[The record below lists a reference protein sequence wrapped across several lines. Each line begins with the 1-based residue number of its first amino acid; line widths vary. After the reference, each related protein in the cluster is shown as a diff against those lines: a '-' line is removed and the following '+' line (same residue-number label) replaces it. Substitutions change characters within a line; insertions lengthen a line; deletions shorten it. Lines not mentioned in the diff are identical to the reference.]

1 MKFTY
6 AVINV
11 LDKNKQFKCLLLK
24 PDYMLTCSPF
34 SISIGMFYFQ
44 QRHQN
49 DSQVNH
55 RRAKTLR
62 NGKLVEEKW
71 ASVQVGD
78 VIRLENDQFVAADIL
93 LLSSSEPNGL
103 CYIETAELDGLVRYV

>member
-1 MKFTY
+1 MCVRDECVT
-6 AVINV
+6 
-11 LDKNKQFKCLLLK
+11 LLGYRSLNS
-24 PDYMLTCSPF
+24 LF
-34 SISIGMFYFQ
+34 FLQ

-103 CYIETAELDGLVRYV
+103 CYIETAELDGSVHCILSNIT

>member
-1 MKFTY
+1 MLNKLILNYYFVNSKYT
-6 AVINV
+6 AEINDRCVIFNSIKTKRN
-11 LDKNKQFKCLLLK
+11 LFK
-24 PDYMLTCSPF
+24 T
-34 SISIGMFYFQ
+34 Q

-103 CYIETAELDGLVRYV
+103 CYIETAELDG

>member
-1 MKFTY
+1 
-6 AVINV
+6 
-11 LDKNKQFKCLLLK
+11 
-24 PDYMLTCSPF
+24 MLTCSPF

>member
-1 MKFTY
+1 M
-6 AVINV
+6 
-11 LDKNKQFKCLLLK
+11 
-24 PDYMLTCSPF
+24 
-34 SISIGMFYFQ
+34 
-44 QRHQN
+44 
-49 DSQVNH
+49 NH

-103 CYIETAELDGLVRYV
+103 CYIETAELDGYEIRCLFFCFADSRFLVYIMVVRGNLVLGLYASYYLIFLIFCF

>member
-1 MKFTY
+1 MLNKLILNYYFVNSKY
-6 AVINV
+6 MAEINDRCVIFNSIKTKRN
-11 LDKNKQFKCLLLK
+11 LFK
-24 PDYMLTCSPF
+24 T
-34 SISIGMFYFQ
+34 Q

-103 CYIETAELDGLVRYV
+103 CYIETAELDG